1 MIDPAGP
8 CSLTNVDW
16 EFGIV
21 PNPKFDDNQENYAT
35 IIGNPFTLFG
45 IMKDA
50 DDDTKSMCTAV
61 LECWGS
67 EAYRLTTPAV
77 FEICMKLKYSA
88 TETESAMFD
97 VVRGSIVFDL
107 GRIFSEDL
115 NRISEMPSKAM
126 TTGGSWATLSK
137 TYKKALDTMMKKI
150 NGSFANQTN

>member
-1 MIDPAGP
+1 
-8 CSLTNVDW
+8 
-16 EFGIV
+16 
-21 PNPKFDDNQENYAT
+21 
-35 IIGNPFTLFG
+35 
-45 IMKDA
+45 
-50 DDDTKSMCTAV
+50 
-61 LECWGS
+61 
-67 EAYRLTTPAV
+67 
-77 FEICMKLKYSA
+77 MKLKYSA